1 MTQSPRVFVTRSLP
15 GAEPLARLRATA
27 EVDVWEHPRPP
38 QRDELLA
45 RTRGCRALLPMLTER
60 IDADVLDVCPEITV
74 VANMAVGID
83 NIDVDAATA
92 RGVLVTNTPDV
103 LTETTADMAF
113 ALLLAAARR
122 VTDGER
128 AIRAGE
134 WGPWH
139 PTWLLGH
146 EVHGATLGIVG
157 AGRIGR
163 AVAQRASGFGMRVL
177 YYSRS
182 DAPGF
187 PGTRVDFDTLLAQ
200 SHFVSVH
207 VPLTSETAGMFDAAA
222 FRKMRADAVFVNTAR
237 GGVVDQAALRD
248 ALVSGVIAAAGI
260 DVTTPEPL
268 SPSDR
273 LLSAPNLVV
282 TPHLGSSTEQ
292 TRIAMATLAVDNLV
306 TALAGERP
314 RNLVNPE
321 AWETRRAANVG
332 AQGVR
337 S

>member
-1 MTQSPRVFVTRSLP
+1 
-15 GAEPLARLRATA
+15 
-27 EVDVWEHPRPP
+27 
-38 QRDELLA
+38 
-45 RTRGCRALLPMLTER
+45 MLTER
-60 IDADVLDVCPEITV
+60 IDAKVLDAAPELAV

-83 NIDVDAATA
+83 NTDVGAATA

-128 AIRAGE
+128 AVRGGE

-146 EVHGATLGIVG
+146 EVYGATLGIVG

-163 AVAQRASGFGMRVL
+163 AVARRASGFGMRVL
-177 YYSRS
+177 YHSRS
-182 DAPGF
+182 EVPDF
-187 PGTRVDFDTLLAQ
+187 PGLRVDLDTLLGQ

-207 VPLTSETAGMFDAAA
+207 VPLTAETAGTFDAAA
-222 FRKMRADAVFVNTAR
+222 FARMRHDAVFVNTAR
-237 GGVVDQAALRD
+237 GGGVDQDALRE
-248 ALVSGVIAAAGI
+248 ALVTGTIAAAGI

-268 SPSDR
+268 PTTDP
-273 LLSAPNLVV
+273 LLSAPNLIG
-282 TPHLGSSTEQ
+282 TPHLGSATEQ
-292 TRIAMATLAVDNLV
+292 TRIAMATLAVDNPL

-314 RNLVNPE
+314 PNLVNPE
-321 AWETRRAANVG
+321 AWAG
-332 AQGVR
+332 ARVSAVR